1 MQNSIWLP
9 CFISPA
15 VLCHP
20 LLDVELY
27 LASLFHIISS
37 PLSSIAGCRTVF
49 GFLVSY
55 HQQSSVIR
63 CQMWNCIWLP
73 CFISSAVL
81 CHPLLDVE
89 LYLASLFHII
99 SSPLSSIAGCI
110 TLFGFLVSYHQQSS
124 VIRCW
129 MQNSIWLP
137 CFISS
142 AVLCHPLLDVEL
154 YLASLFHII
163 SSPLSSIA
171 GCRTLFGFLVSYHQQ
186 SSVIHCWM
194 QNSIWLPCFIS
205 SAVLC
210 HPLLDVELY
219 LASLFH
225 IISSPLSSVAGCR
238 TLFGFLVSYHQQSS
252 VIHCWMQNSIWLPCF
267 ISSAVLCHP
276 LLDVELYLA
285 SLFHIISSPL
295 SSVARCGTLFG
306 FLVSYHQQ
314 SSVIRLLDVE
324 LYLASLFHIISSPL
338 SSIAGCRT
346 LFGFL
351 VSYHQQSSVIHCW
364 MQNSIWLPCFISS
377 AVLCH
382 PLLDV
387 ELYLASLFHII
398 SSPLSSVAGCRTVFG
413 FLVSYHQQ
421 SSVIHC
427 WMQNSIWLPCFI
439 SSAVL
444 CHPLLD
450 VELYL
455 ASLFHIISSPLS
467 SVARCRTVFGFLV
480 SYHQQS
486 SVIRCQMQ
494 NCIWLPCFISSAVLC
509 HPLLDVELYLASL
522 FHIISSPLSSTAGC
536 RTLFGF
542 LVSYHQQS
550 SVIRCWMQNSIWL
563 PCFISSAVLCHPL
576 LDVELYLASLFHII
590 SSPLSS
596 VAGCRT
602 VFGFLVS
609 YHQQSSVI
617 HCWMQ
622 NSIWLPCFISS
633 AVLCHPLL
641 DVELYLASLF
651 HIISSPLSSIAGCRT
666 LFGFLVSYHQQSSV
680 IHCLMQNSSWLPCF
694 ISSAVLC
701 HPLLDVELYLASLFH
716 IISSPLSS
724 VAGCGTLFGFLVSY
738 HQQSSVIRC
747 WMQNSIWLP
756 GFISSA
762 VLCHPLL
769 NAELYLASLF
779 HIISSPLSSVAEC
792 RTVFGFLVS
801 YHQQSS
807 VIHCWMQN
815 SIWLP
820 CFISSAVLCHPLLDV
835 ELCSASLFHI
845 ISSPLSSA
853 AGCRTLFGFLV
864 SYHQQSS
871 FIHFWMLNSIWLP
884 CFISSAVLCHPLLD
898 VELYLA
904 SLFHII
910 SSPLSS
916 VARCGTLFG
925 FLVSYHQQSSVIH
938 CWMQNSIWLPCF
950 ISSAVLCH
958 PLLDVEL
965 YLASLFHIISSPLSS
980 TAGCRTLFGF
990 LVSYHQQSS
999 VIHCWMQN
1007 SIWLP
1012 CFISSAV
1019 LCHPLL
1025 DVELYLASLFHII
1038 SSPLSSVAGCRTV
1051 FGFLVSYHQQSSVI
1065 HCWMQNSIWLPCFI
1079 SSAVLCHPLLDV
1091 NSIWLPCFISS
1102 AVLCHPLLD
1111 VELYLASLFH
1121 ITSSPLSSIAGC
1133 RTLFGFLVSY
1143 HQQSSVIRCWMQN
1156 CIWLPC
1162 FISSAVLCHPLLD
1175 VELYLASLFHIISSP
1190 LSSIA
1195 GCRTL
1200 FGFLVSYHQQSSVI
1214 RCWMYNSIWLP
1225 CFISSAVLC
1234 HPLLDVELY
1243 LASWFHIISSP
1254 LSSVA
1259 ECKTVFGVL
1268 VSYHQQSSVIRC

>member
-37 PLSSIAGCRTVF
+37 PLSSVAGCRTVF

-63 CQMWNCIWLP
+63 CQMWNCIWL
-73 CFISSAVL
+73 
-81 CHPLLDVE
+81 
-89 LYLASLFHII
+89 
-99 SSPLSSIAGCI
+99 
-110 TLFGFLVSYHQQSS
+110 T
-124 VIRCW
+124 
-129 MQNSIWLP
+129 
-137 CFISS
+137 
-142 AVLCHPLLDVEL
+142 
-154 YLASLFHII
+154 
-163 SSPLSSIA
+163 
-171 GCRTLFGFLVSYHQQ
+171 
-186 SSVIHCWM
+186 
-194 QNSIWLPCFIS
+194 CFIS

-252 VIHCWMQNSIWLPCF
+252 VIH
-267 ISSAVLCHP
+267 
-276 LLDVELYLA
+276 LDVELYLA
-285 SLFHIISSPL
+285 SLE
-295 SSVARCGTLFG
+295 
-306 FLVSYHQQ
+306 
-314 SSVIRLLDVE
+314 SSVIR
-324 LYLASLFHIISSPL
+324 
-338 SSIAGCRT
+338 CRT

-351 VSYHQQSSVIHCW
+351 VSYHQQSSVIHC
-364 MQNSIWLPCFISS
+364 
-377 AVLCH
+377 
-382 PLLDV
+382 
-387 ELYLASLFHII
+387 
-398 SSPLSSVAGCRTVFG
+398 
-413 FLVSYHQQ
+413 
-421 SSVIHC
+421 
-427 WMQNSIWLPCFI
+427 
-439 SSAVL
+439 
-444 CHPLLD
+444 
-450 VELYL
+450 
-455 ASLFHIISSPLS
+455 
-467 SVARCRTVFGFLV
+467 
-480 SYHQQS
+480 
-486 SVIRCQMQ
+486 QM
-494 NCIWLPCFISSAVLC
+494 W
-509 HPLLDVELYLASL
+509 
-522 FHIISSPLSSTAGC
+522 
-536 RTLFGF
+536 
-542 LVSYHQQS
+542 
-550 SVIRCWMQNSIWL
+550 
-563 PCFISSAVLCHPL
+563 
-576 LDVELYLASLFHII
+576 
-590 SSPLSS
+590 
-596 VAGCRT
+596 
-602 VFGFLVS
+602 
-609 YHQQSSVI
+609 
-617 HCWMQ
+617 
-622 NSIWLPCFISS
+622 
-633 AVLCHPLL
+633 
-641 DVELYLASLF
+641 
-651 HIISSPLSSIAGCRT
+651 
-666 LFGFLVSYHQQSSV
+666 
-680 IHCLMQNSSWLPCF
+680 NSSWLPCF

-724 VAGCGTLFGFLVSY
+724 VAGCRTLFGFLVSY

-910 SSPLSS
+910 SGPLSS

-950 ISSAVLCH
+950 ISSAVICH

-980 TAGCRTLFGF
+980 VAGCRTLFGF

-1038 SSPLSSVAGCRTV
+1038 SSPLSSVADVELYLASLFHIISSPLSSIAGCRTL
-1051 FGFLVSYHQQSSVI
+1051 FGFLVSYHAVSVG
-1065 HCWMQNSIWLPCFI
+1065 
-1079 SSAVLCHPLLDV
+1079 
-1091 NSIWLPCFISS
+1091 SIWLPCFISS

-1121 ITSSPLSSIAGC
+1121 IISSPLSSVAGC

-1195 GCRTL
+1195 
-1200 FGFLVSYHQQSSVI
+1200 
-1214 RCWMYNSIWLP
+1214 
-1225 CFISSAVLC
+1225 
-1234 HPLLDVELY
+1234 
-1243 LASWFHIISSP
+1243 
-1254 LSSVA
+1254 
-1259 ECKTVFGVL
+1259 
-1268 VSYHQQSSVIRC
+1268 

>member
-9 CFISPA
+9 CFISSA
-15 VLCHP
+15 VLFHP
-20 LLDVELY
+20 FLDVELY

-37 PLSSIAGCRTVF
+37 PLSSTA
-49 GFLVSY
+49 
-55 HQQSSVIR
+55 R
-63 CQMWNCIWLP
+63 C
-73 CFISSAVL
+73 
-81 CHPLLDVE
+81 
-89 LYLASLFHII
+89 
-99 SSPLSSIAGCI
+99 G

-129 MQNSIWLP
+129 MQNCIWLP

-142 AVLCHPLLDVEL
+142 AVLCHPLLDVDL

-163 SSPLSSIA
+163 SSPLPSVA
-171 GCRTLFGFLVSYHQQ
+171 GCK
-186 SSVIHCWM
+186 
-194 QNSIWLPCFIS
+194 
-205 SAVLC
+205 
-210 HPLLDVELY
+210 LY

-295 SSVARCGTLFG
+295 SSVARCGT
-306 FLVSYHQQ
+306 
-314 SSVIRLLDVE
+314 
-324 LYLASLFHIISSPL
+324 
-338 SSIAGCRT
+338 
-346 LFGFL
+346 
-351 VSYHQQSSVIHCW
+351 
-364 MQNSIWLPCFISS
+364 
-377 AVLCH
+377 
-382 PLLDV
+382 
-387 ELYLASLFHII
+387 
-398 SSPLSSVAGCRTVFG
+398 VFG

-439 SSAVL
+439 SLAVLCHPLLDVNSIWLPCFISSAVL

-450 VELYL
+450 VVYL
-455 ASLFHIISSPLS
+455 ASLFHITSSPLS
-467 SVARCRTVFGFLV
+467 SIAGCRTLFGFLV

-486 SVIRCQMQ
+486 SVIRCWMQ

-536 RTLFGF
+536 
-542 LVSYHQQS
+542 
-550 SVIRCWMQNSIWL
+550 I
-563 PCFISSAVLCHPL
+563 
-576 LDVELYLASLFHII
+576 
-590 SSPLSS
+590 
-596 VAGCRT
+596 
-602 VFGFLVS
+602 
-609 YHQQSSVI
+609 
-617 HCWMQ
+617 
-622 NSIWLPCFISS
+622 
-633 AVLCHPLL
+633 
-641 DVELYLASLF
+641 
-651 HIISSPLSSIAGCRT
+651 
-666 LFGFLVSYHQQSSV
+666 
-680 IHCLMQNSSWLPCF
+680 
-694 ISSAVLC
+694 
-701 HPLLDVELYLASLFH
+701 
-716 IISSPLSS
+716 
-724 VAGCGTLFGFLVSY
+724 TLFGFLVSY

-769 NAELYLASLF
+769 NAKLYLASLF

-910 SSPLSS
+910 SGPLSS

-925 FLVSYHQQSSVIH
+925 FRVSYLQQSSAID

-950 ISSAVLCH
+950 ISSAVICH

-999 VIHCWMQN
+999 VIRCQMQN

-1025 DVELYLASLFHII
+1025 D
-1038 SSPLSSVAGCRTV
+1038 
-1051 FGFLVSYHQQSSVI
+1051 
-1065 HCWMQNSIWLPCFI
+1065 M
-1079 SSAVLCHPLLDV
+1079 
-1091 NSIWLPCFISS
+1091 
-1102 AVLCHPLLD
+1102 
-1111 VELYLASLFH
+1111 
-1121 ITSSPLSSIAGC
+1121 
-1133 RTLFGFLVSY
+1133 
-1143 HQQSSVIRCWMQN
+1143 
-1156 CIWLPC
+1156 
-1162 FISSAVLCHPLLD
+1162 
-1175 VELYLASLFHIISSP
+1175 ELYLASLFHIISSP

-1195 GCRTL
+1195 
-1200 FGFLVSYHQQSSVI
+1200 
-1214 RCWMYNSIWLP
+1214 
-1225 CFISSAVLC
+1225 
-1234 HPLLDVELY
+1234 
-1243 LASWFHIISSP
+1243 
-1254 LSSVA
+1254 
-1259 ECKTVFGVL
+1259 
-1268 VSYHQQSSVIRC
+1268 

>member
-1 MQNSIWLP
+1 
-9 CFISPA
+9 
-15 VLCHP
+15 
-20 LLDVELY
+20 
-27 LASLFHIISS
+27 
-37 PLSSIAGCRTVF
+37 
-49 GFLVSY
+49 
-55 HQQSSVIR
+55 
-63 CQMWNCIWLP
+63 
-73 CFISSAVL
+73 
-81 CHPLLDVE
+81 
-89 LYLASLFHII
+89 
-99 SSPLSSIAGCI
+99 
-110 TLFGFLVSYHQQSS
+110 
-124 VIRCW
+124 
-129 MQNSIWLP
+129 
-137 CFISS
+137 
-142 AVLCHPLLDVEL
+142 
-154 YLASLFHII
+154 
-163 SSPLSSIA
+163 
-171 GCRTLFGFLVSYHQQ
+171 
-186 SSVIHCWM
+186 M

-295 SSVARCGTLFG
+295 SSIAPLLDVELYLASLFHIISSPLSSIAGCRTLFGFLVSYHQQSSVIHCWMQNSIWLPCFISSAVLCHPLAGCRTLFG

-314 SSVIRLLDVE
+314 SSVIRCQMQNSIWLPCFISSAVLCHHPLLDVE

-427 WMQNSIWLPCFI
+427 QMQNSIWLPCFI

-467 SVARCRTVFGFLV
+467 SVAGCRTVFGFLV

-486 SVIRCQMQ
+486 SVIRCWMQ
-494 NCIWLPCFISSAVLC
+494 NC
-509 HPLLDVELYLASL
+509 YLASL
-522 FHIISSPLSSTAGC
+522 FHIISSPLSSIAGC

-617 HCWMQ
+617 RCQMWNCIWLPCFISSAVLCHPLLDVELYLASLFHIISSPLSSVAGCRTLFGFLVSYHQQSSVIHQNSIWMSSVIHCWMQNYLASLFHIISSPLSSVAGCGTLFGFLVSYHQQSSVIRCWMQNSIWLPCFISSAVLCHPLLDVELYLASLFHIISSPLSSVAGCRTLFGFLVSYHQQSSVIRCWMQNSIWLPCFISSAVLCHPLLNVELYLASLFHIISSPLSSIAGCRTLFGFLVSYHQQSSVIHCWMQ

-680 IHCLMQNSSWLPCF
+680 IHC
-694 ISSAVLC
+694 
-701 HPLLDVELYLASLFH
+701 
-716 IISSPLSS
+716 
-724 VAGCGTLFGFLVSY
+724 
-738 HQQSSVIRC
+738 
-747 WMQNSIWLP
+747 
-756 GFISSA
+756 
-762 VLCHPLL
+762 
-769 NAELYLASLF
+769 
-779 HIISSPLSSVAEC
+779 
-792 RTVFGFLVS
+792 
-801 YHQQSS
+801 
-807 VIHCWMQN
+807 
-815 SIWLP
+815 
-820 CFISSAVLCHPLLDV
+820 
-835 ELCSASLFHI
+835 
-845 ISSPLSSA
+845 
-853 AGCRTLFGFLV
+853 
-864 SYHQQSS
+864 
-871 FIHFWMLNSIWLP
+871 
-884 CFISSAVLCHPLLD
+884 
-898 VELYLA
+898 
-904 SLFHII
+904 
-910 SSPLSS
+910 
-916 VARCGTLFG
+916 
-925 FLVSYHQQSSVIH
+925 
-938 CWMQNSIWLPCF
+938 WMQNSIWLPCF

-980 TAGCRTLFGF
+980 IAGCRTLFGF

-1038 SSPLSSVAGCRTV
+1038 SSPLSS
-1051 FGFLVSYHQQSSVI
+1051 
-1065 HCWMQNSIWLPCFI
+1065 
-1079 SSAVLCHPLLDV
+1079 
-1091 NSIWLPCFISS
+1091 
-1102 AVLCHPLLD
+1102 
-1111 VELYLASLFH
+1111 
-1121 ITSSPLSSIAGC
+1121 IAGC

-1156 CIWLPC
+1156 SIWLPC

-1214 RCWMYNSIWLP
+1214 RCWM
-1225 CFISSAVLC
+1225 
-1234 HPLLDVELY
+1234 
-1243 LASWFHIISSP
+1243 
-1254 LSSVA
+1254 
-1259 ECKTVFGVL
+1259 
-1268 VSYHQQSSVIRC
+1268 

>member
-9 CFISPA
+9 CFISSA

-20 LLDVELY
+20 LLNAELY

-37 PLSSIAGCRTVF
+37 PLSSIAGCRT
-49 GFLVSY
+49 
-55 HQQSSVIR
+55 
-63 CQMWNCIWLP
+63 
-73 CFISSAVL
+73 
-81 CHPLLDVE
+81 
-89 LYLASLFHII
+89 
-99 SSPLSSIAGCI
+99 
-110 TLFGFLVSYHQQSS
+110 LFGFLVSYHQRSS
-124 VIRCW
+124 VIHCQ

-210 HPLLDVELY
+210 HPLLDVE
-219 LASLFH
+219 F
-225 IISSPLSSVAGCR
+225 
-238 TLFGFLVSYHQQSS
+238 
-252 VIHCWMQNSIWLPCF
+252 
-267 ISSAVLCHP
+267 
-276 LLDVELYLA
+276 YLA

-314 SSVIRLLDVE
+314 SS
-324 LYLASLFHIISSPL
+324 A
-338 SSIAGCRT
+338 
-346 LFGFL
+346 
-351 VSYHQQSSVIHCW
+351 
-364 MQNSIWLPCFISS
+364 
-377 AVLCH
+377 
-382 PLLDV
+382 
-387 ELYLASLFHII
+387 
-398 SSPLSSVAGCRTVFG
+398 
-413 FLVSYHQQ
+413 
-421 SSVIHC
+421 
-427 WMQNSIWLPCFI
+427 
-439 SSAVL
+439 
-444 CHPLLD
+444 
-450 VELYL
+450 
-455 ASLFHIISSPLS
+455 
-467 SVARCRTVFGFLV
+467 
-480 SYHQQS
+480 
-486 SVIRCQMQ
+486 
-494 NCIWLPCFISSAVLC
+494 
-509 HPLLDVELYLASL
+509 
-522 FHIISSPLSSTAGC
+522 
-536 RTLFGF
+536 
-542 LVSYHQQS
+542 
-550 SVIRCWMQNSIWL
+550 
-563 PCFISSAVLCHPL
+563 
-576 LDVELYLASLFHII
+576 
-590 SSPLSS
+590 
-596 VAGCRT
+596 
-602 VFGFLVS
+602 
-609 YHQQSSVI
+609 I

-680 IHCLMQNSSWLPCF
+680 IRCQMQNCIWLPCFISSAVLCHPLLDMEICIWLPCFISSAVLCHPLLDVELYLASLFHIISSPLSSIAGCRTLFGFLVSYHQQSSVIRCWMQNCIWLPCFISSAVLCHPLLDVELYLASLFHIISSPLSSIAGCRTLFGFLVSYHQQSSVIRCWMQNSIWLPCFISSAVLFLIQQLLDVELYLASLFHIISSPLSFARCGTVFGLLVSYHQQSSVIHCLMQNSIWLPCF

-769 NAELYLASLF
+769 NAKLYLASLF

-871 FIHFWMLNSIWLP
+871 FIHFWML
-884 CFISSAVLCHPLLD
+884 
-898 VELYLA
+898 
-904 SLFHII
+904 
-910 SSPLSS
+910 
-916 VARCGTLFG
+916 
-925 FLVSYHQQSSVIH
+925 
-938 CWMQNSIWLPCF
+938 
-950 ISSAVLCH
+950 
-958 PLLDVEL
+958 
-965 YLASLFHIISSPLSS
+965 
-980 TAGCRTLFGF
+980 
-990 LVSYHQQSS
+990 
-999 VIHCWMQN
+999 N

-1200 FGFLVSYHQQSSVI
+1200 FGFLVSYHQQSSAI
-1214 RCWMYNSIWLP
+1214 RCWM
-1225 CFISSAVLC
+1225 
-1234 HPLLDVELY
+1234 
-1243 LASWFHIISSP
+1243 
-1254 LSSVA
+1254 
-1259 ECKTVFGVL
+1259 
-1268 VSYHQQSSVIRC
+1268 

>member
-9 CFISPA
+9 CFISSA
-15 VLCHP
+15 VLFHP
-20 LLDVELY
+20 FLDVELY

-37 PLSSIAGCRTVF
+37 PLSSTARCGTLF

-55 HQQSSVIR
+55 HQQSSVIG
-63 CQMWNCIWLP
+63 CWMQNCIWLP

-81 CHPLLDVE
+81 CHPLLDVD

-99 SSPLSSIAGCI
+99 SSPLPSVAGCK
-110 TLFGFLVSYHQQSS
+110 
-124 VIRCW
+124 
-129 MQNSIWLP
+129 
-137 CFISS
+137 
-142 AVLCHPLLDVEL
+142 
-154 YLASLFHII
+154 
-163 SSPLSSIA
+163 
-171 GCRTLFGFLVSYHQQ
+171 
-186 SSVIHCWM
+186 
-194 QNSIWLPCFIS
+194 
-205 SAVLC
+205 
-210 HPLLDVELY
+210 LY

-295 SSVARCGTLFG
+295 SSVARCGTVFGFLVSYHQQSSVIHCWMQNSIWLPCFISLAVLCHPLLDVNSIWLPCFISSAVLCHPLLDVELYLASLFHITSSPLSSIAGCRTVFGFLVSYHQQSSVIRCQMWNCIWLPCFISSAVLCHPLLDVELYLASLFHIISSPLSSTAGCITLFG

-314 SSVIRLLDVE
+314 SSVIRCWMQNSIWLPCFISSAVLFHPFLDVELYLASLFHIISSPLSSIAGCRALFGFLVSYHQRSSVIRCQMWNSIWLPCFISSAVLCHRLLDVE
-324 LYLASLFHIISSPL
+324 LYLASLFHIISSHL

-387 ELYLASLFHII
+387 EFYLASLFHII
-398 SSPLSSVAGCRTVFG
+398 SSPLSSVARCGTVFG

-427 WMQNSIWLPCFI
+427 LMQNSIWLPCFI

-444 CHPLLD
+444 CHPLLE

-486 SVIRCQMQ
+486 SVIRCQMW
-494 NCIWLPCFISSAVLC
+494 NC
-509 HPLLDVELYLASL
+509 
-522 FHIISSPLSSTAGC
+522 
-536 RTLFGF
+536 
-542 LVSYHQQS
+542 
-550 SVIRCWMQNSIWL
+550 
-563 PCFISSAVLCHPL
+563 
-576 LDVELYLASLFHII
+576 
-590 SSPLSS
+590 
-596 VAGCRT
+596 
-602 VFGFLVS
+602 
-609 YHQQSSVI
+609 
-617 HCWMQ
+617 
-622 NSIWLPCFISS
+622 
-633 AVLCHPLL
+633 
-641 DVELYLASLF
+641 
-651 HIISSPLSSIAGCRT
+651 
-666 LFGFLVSYHQQSSV
+666 
-680 IHCLMQNSSWLPCF
+680 
-694 ISSAVLC
+694 
-701 HPLLDVELYLASLFH
+701 
-716 IISSPLSS
+716 
-724 VAGCGTLFGFLVSY
+724 
-738 HQQSSVIRC
+738 
-747 WMQNSIWLP
+747 
-756 GFISSA
+756 
-762 VLCHPLL
+762 
-769 NAELYLASLF
+769 
-779 HIISSPLSSVAEC
+779 
-792 RTVFGFLVS
+792 
-801 YHQQSS
+801 
-807 VIHCWMQN
+807 
-815 SIWLP
+815 IWLP

-845 ISSPLSSA
+845 ISSPLSST

-910 SSPLSS
+910 SGPLSS

-925 FLVSYHQQSSVIH
+925 FRVSYLQQSSAID

-950 ISSAVLCH
+950 ISSAVICH

-999 VIHCWMQN
+999 VIRCQMQN

-1038 SSPLSSVAGCRTV
+1038 SSPLSS
-1051 FGFLVSYHQQSSVI
+1051 
-1065 HCWMQNSIWLPCFI
+1065 
-1079 SSAVLCHPLLDV
+1079 
-1091 NSIWLPCFISS
+1091 
-1102 AVLCHPLLD
+1102 
-1111 VELYLASLFH
+1111 
-1121 ITSSPLSSIAGC
+1121 IA
-1133 RTLFGFLVSY
+1133 
-1143 HQQSSVIRCWMQN
+1143 
-1156 CIWLPC
+1156 
-1162 FISSAVLCHPLLD
+1162 
-1175 VELYLASLFHIISSP
+1175 
-1190 LSSIA
+1190 
-1195 GCRTL
+1195 
-1200 FGFLVSYHQQSSVI
+1200 
-1214 RCWMYNSIWLP
+1214 
-1225 CFISSAVLC
+1225 
-1234 HPLLDVELY
+1234 
-1243 LASWFHIISSP
+1243 
-1254 LSSVA
+1254 
-1259 ECKTVFGVL
+1259 
-1268 VSYHQQSSVIRC
+1268 

>member
-9 CFISPA
+9 CFISSA
-15 VLCHP
+15 VLFHP
-20 LLDVELY
+20 FLDVELY

-37 PLSSIAGCRTVF
+37 PLSSIAGCR
-49 GFLVSY
+49 
-55 HQQSSVIR
+55 
-63 CQMWNCIWLP
+63 
-73 CFISSAVL
+73 A
-81 CHPLLDVE
+81 
-89 LYLASLFHII
+89 
-99 SSPLSSIAGCI
+99 
-110 TLFGFLVSYHQQSS
+110 LFGFLVSYHQQSS

-129 MQNSIWLP
+129 MWNSIWLP

-142 AVLCHPLLDVEL
+142 AVLCHRLLDVEL

-163 SSPLSSIA
+163 SSHLSSIA

-210 HPLLDVELY
+210 HPLLDVEFYLASLFHIISSPLSSVARYGTVFGFLVSYHQQSSVIHCLMQNSIWLPCFISSAVLCHPLLDVELY

-225 IISSPLSSVAGCR
+225 IISSPLSSVARCRTVFGFLVSYHQQSSVIRCQMWNCIWLPCFISSAVLCHPLLDVEICSASLFHIISSPLSSTAGCR

-295 SSVARCGTLFG
+295 SSVARCG
-306 FLVSYHQQ
+306 
-314 SSVIRLLDVE
+314 
-324 LYLASLFHIISSPL
+324 
-338 SSIAGCRT
+338 
-346 LFGFL
+346 
-351 VSYHQQSSVIHCW
+351 
-364 MQNSIWLPCFISS
+364 
-377 AVLCH
+377 
-382 PLLDV
+382 
-387 ELYLASLFHII
+387 
-398 SSPLSSVAGCRTVFG
+398 
-413 FLVSYHQQ
+413 
-421 SSVIHC
+421 
-427 WMQNSIWLPCFI
+427 
-439 SSAVL
+439 
-444 CHPLLD
+444 
-450 VELYL
+450 
-455 ASLFHIISSPLS
+455 
-467 SVARCRTVFGFLV
+467 
-480 SYHQQS
+480 
-486 SVIRCQMQ
+486 
-494 NCIWLPCFISSAVLC
+494 
-509 HPLLDVELYLASL
+509 
-522 FHIISSPLSSTAGC
+522 
-536 RTLFGF
+536 
-542 LVSYHQQS
+542 
-550 SVIRCWMQNSIWL
+550 
-563 PCFISSAVLCHPL
+563 
-576 LDVELYLASLFHII
+576 
-590 SSPLSS
+590 
-596 VAGCRT
+596 T

-680 IHCLMQNSSWLPCF
+680 IHCQMWNSIWLPCF

-724 VAGCGTLFGFLVSY
+724 VAGCRTLFGFLVSY

-807 VIHCWMQN
+807 VIQCWMQN

-884 CFISSAVLCHPLLD
+884 CFISSAVLCHQLLD

-910 SSPLSS
+910 SGPLSS

-925 FLVSYHQQSSVIH
+925 FLVSYLQQSSAIH

-1038 SSPLSSVAGCRTV
+1038 SSPLSSVARCGTV

-1121 ITSSPLSSIAGC
+1121 IISSPLSSIAGC

-1195 GCRTL
+1195 
-1200 FGFLVSYHQQSSVI
+1200 
-1214 RCWMYNSIWLP
+1214 
-1225 CFISSAVLC
+1225 
-1234 HPLLDVELY
+1234 
-1243 LASWFHIISSP
+1243 
-1254 LSSVA
+1254 
-1259 ECKTVFGVL
+1259 
-1268 VSYHQQSSVIRC
+1268 

>member
-1 MQNSIWLP
+1 
-9 CFISPA
+9 
-15 VLCHP
+15 
-20 LLDVELY
+20 
-27 LASLFHIISS
+27 
-37 PLSSIAGCRTVF
+37 
-49 GFLVSY
+49 
-55 HQQSSVIR
+55 
-63 CQMWNCIWLP
+63 
-73 CFISSAVL
+73 
-81 CHPLLDVE
+81 
-89 LYLASLFHII
+89 
-99 SSPLSSIAGCI
+99 
-110 TLFGFLVSYHQQSS
+110 
-124 VIRCW
+124 
-129 MQNSIWLP
+129 
-137 CFISS
+137 
-142 AVLCHPLLDVEL
+142 
-154 YLASLFHII
+154 
-163 SSPLSSIA
+163 
-171 GCRTLFGFLVSYHQQ
+171 
-186 SSVIHCWM
+186 M

-238 TLFGFLVSYHQQSS
+238 
-252 VIHCWMQNSIWLPCF
+252 
-267 ISSAVLCHP
+267 
-276 LLDVELYLA
+276 
-285 SLFHIISSPL
+285 
-295 SSVARCGTLFG
+295 
-306 FLVSYHQQ
+306 
-314 SSVIRLLDVE
+314 
-324 LYLASLFHIISSPL
+324 
-338 SSIAGCRT
+338 
-346 LFGFL
+346 
-351 VSYHQQSSVIHCW
+351 
-364 MQNSIWLPCFISS
+364 
-377 AVLCH
+377 
-382 PLLDV
+382 
-387 ELYLASLFHII
+387 
-398 SSPLSSVAGCRTVFG
+398 
-413 FLVSYHQQ
+413 
-421 SSVIHC
+421 
-427 WMQNSIWLPCFI
+427 
-439 SSAVL
+439 
-444 CHPLLD
+444 
-450 VELYL
+450 
-455 ASLFHIISSPLS
+455 
-467 SVARCRTVFGFLV
+467 
-480 SYHQQS
+480 
-486 SVIRCQMQ
+486 
-494 NCIWLPCFISSAVLC
+494 
-509 HPLLDVELYLASL
+509 
-522 FHIISSPLSSTAGC
+522 
-536 RTLFGF
+536 
-542 LVSYHQQS
+542 
-550 SVIRCWMQNSIWL
+550 
-563 PCFISSAVLCHPL
+563 
-576 LDVELYLASLFHII
+576 
-590 SSPLSS
+590 
-596 VAGCRT
+596 
-602 VFGFLVS
+602 
-609 YHQQSSVI
+609 
-617 HCWMQ
+617 
-622 NSIWLPCFISS
+622 
-633 AVLCHPLL
+633 
-641 DVELYLASLF
+641 
-651 HIISSPLSSIAGCRT
+651 
-666 LFGFLVSYHQQSSV
+666 
-680 IHCLMQNSSWLPCF
+680 
-694 ISSAVLC
+694 
-701 HPLLDVELYLASLFH
+701 
-716 IISSPLSS
+716 
-724 VAGCGTLFGFLVSY
+724 TLFGFLVSY

-807 VIHCWMQN
+807 VIQCWMQN

-1038 SSPLSSVAGCRTV
+1038 SSPLSSVARCGTV

-1079 SSAVLCHPLLDV
+1079 SLAVLCHPLLDV

-1195 GCRTL
+1195 
-1200 FGFLVSYHQQSSVI
+1200 
-1214 RCWMYNSIWLP
+1214 
-1225 CFISSAVLC
+1225 
-1234 HPLLDVELY
+1234 
-1243 LASWFHIISSP
+1243 
-1254 LSSVA
+1254 
-1259 ECKTVFGVL
+1259 
-1268 VSYHQQSSVIRC
+1268 